1 MNMTGNI
8 VLAAG
13 YVSYLGCYTA
23 KYRLELLQNWQ
34 KFLNTNN
41 IKNDLNFTVRQTLGN
56 PISIRD
62 WNIKGLPKDDL
73 SIENGIISTNATR
86 WPLLIDP

>member
-1 MNMTGNI
+1 MTGNI
-8 VLAAG
+8 VLSAG